1 MNLSNTPQNRNEPGQ
16 FRKIMIV
23 DDDQVDRFILK
34 RQIQSSKIG
43 NEIVEANN
51 GVEALRIIGDISE
64 TKETQ
69 PDLIFLD
76 IDSALLDGFAFLEAL
91 DKLKGEYTRRMQIV
105 IICSVKNEEESQR
118 AFNYDC
124 VIDYLVKP
132 LLDEQLIQ
140 LSKLQRFKQVS

>member
-51 GVEALRIIGDISE
+51 GVEALRII
-64 TKETQ
+64 
-69 PDLIFLD
+69 
-76 IDSALLDGFAFLEAL
+76 
-91 DKLKGEYTRRMQIV
+91 V
-105 IICSVKNEEESQR
+105 ISVKQKKHNQT
-118 AFNYDC
+118 
-124 VIDYLVKP
+124 
-132 LLDEQLIQ
+132 
-140 LSKLQRFKQVS
+140 